1 MYSVEYTVIR
11 ALSLR
16 HCSKTPILTVI
27 PLLLNLYA
35 KKFRCPDVLT
45 SIVSVFT
52 LRPDFYPISQET
64 THHDA

>member
-1 MYSVEYTVIR
+1 MT
-11 ALSLR
+11 ALALL

-27 PLLLNLYA
+27 TLLLNLYA

-45 SIVSVFT
+45 SIASVFT
-52 LRPDFYPISQET
+52 LWPDFYPISQET